1 VWALVKLVGLPQDEE
16 VGLLLVG
23 MAAAG
28 PLGIKAAQIAG
39 ANVGLALALVV
50 LLEVSNSVFM
60 PIWAAILMPEAVGI
74 PLGGVLGTLAVAV
87 FLPVGAGWALRTNV
101 FVRTAGWAEAASKVS
116 SVALVVAIG
125 SIVARHWES
134 VLDGLMAGVG
144 WVALVTVVVSLI
156 AGWVIAGPERAT
168 RLTVSLVTAVRANA
182 LALAVATTAYPDRPG
197 VRTAIATFGVVS
209 VMLSLGTAVVFRR
222 LGRSPTKPSAAE
234 R

>member
-1 VWALVKLVGLPQDEE
+1 MGTGAVAGLPQDEE
-16 VGLLLVG
+16 LGLLLVG

-39 ANVGLALALVV
+39 SDVGLALALVV

-60 PIWAAILMPEAVGI
+60 PIWAVILMPEAVEI
-74 PLGGVLGTLAVAV
+74 PLKGVLGTLAVAV
-87 FLPVGAGWALRTNV
+87 FLPVGAGWILRTK
-101 FVRTAGWAEAASKVS
+101 VRGRSAGWAEAATKVS

-125 SIVARHWES
+125 SVVARQWEA
-134 VLDGLMAGVG
+134 VLDGLVAGVG
-144 WVALVTVVVSLI
+144 WVALVTVVVPLVS
-156 AGWVIAGPERAT
+156 GWVIAGPERAT

-182 LALAVATTAYPDRPG
+182 LALAVATMAYPDRPG

-209 VMLSLGTAVVFRR
+209 VMLPLGTAVVFRR
-222 LGRSPTKPSAAE
+222 LGRSPAKRAAHK